1 MQSLCNKR
9 KNDTLKWIKYI
20 FNVCFWT
27 VVSLYLLIAVMVHI
41 PYVQQSLASGVA
53 SVISSKLN
61 TRVEIGRVDLG
72 FLNRLVIDNT
82 TIYDQGGKPMVRAAR
97 LAVRIDLLQL
107 VEGRIRISS
116 AQVFSTHF
124 TLYRA
129 NAASAPN
136 FQFALDALASKDS
149 TKAKTPLDLSVNSF
163 IMRHCSVKYDQL
175 DRPHTP
181 GRFNPAHLHITN
193 IGTYIRLNALTDDSL
208 NVALNTLSATEQSG
222 VKVDAM
228 SLSLVAGGSE
238 CRLRDLS
245 LRLPHSHIAIA
256 DITARYRRL
265 ADGKVDMGSLRYSA
279 LVKSASI
286 TPSDLSPVVP
296 QLADY
301 RNPLQLRLSA
311 SGTAKRVN
319 VNRLQITSP
328 SGELSASADGWYEAS
343 KPHASWS
350 VNIHDLHS
358 SLKILQPLS
367 YVGLRGSA
375 SCTTSGVITT
385 AAVVNT
391 DAGSADV
398 NMTLSANRHFSGT
411 LAASD
416 IALGTLLNDSRLGD
430 VSASLSL
437 SGSLPKGKRPTVTA
451 EGEVSKFAYNG
462 YTYSNININGS
473 YADNT
478 VKGSLIIDDP
488 NISLVAQGEYAD
500 LGKGKQL
507 VVEAQ
512 LDHFRPSV
520 TRLTDKWGDAV
531 FSSSITADL
540 QASGVNDSKGV
551 VTIGHFRMQSS
562 SDTCTINNLQVR
574 GGFDSHEHYLV
585 MESDFGYAMLTGHFN
600 YSSLVSSVTS
610 QIGRHIPVIAP
621 KNKDYE
627 GDNNFTLIAHLNS
640 TKWMRPLLGVPLDI
654 RRPLLLR
661 TNVSDASKSMVV
673 ECEAPLFIY
682 DGATFSHAN
691 VNLHSHADSLICSAE
706 VKKHQDNGDIL
717 DLSTHCNAADNLV
730 DMSLGWLNEGKSRG
744 CLNATSSFGKNS
756 QGVTYAHVVVK
767 PSDLTIGD
775 KTWLVK
781 SSDIHYTPKH
791 IDIREFTIA
800 HDRQHIIV
808 NGTASASKS
817 DSLHIDLNGIDV
829 RYVLDLVNFHSVDF
843 DGSASGKALIV
854 APFGDMSAH
863 ADLTVRDFL
872 FERGRMGVLSA
883 NVNWNKQESQI
894 DIDAIANDGDD
905 ARTIIKGYVSPKRDY
920 IDLGIQADST
930 HIDFMHSFTESFISE
945 IDGRAVGKVRLAGP
959 LSTINL
965 TGQLVVNGS
974 AMISPL
980 NCRYTLD
987 NDTVTFVPD
996 EIELK
1001 NAVIRDAYG
1010 NAGYVNGFIHHKHLT
1025 RLSYDLEVAADNLLA
1040 YDIRSFGDDTFY
1052 GTVFADGT
1060 VGIHGRS
1067 GYLRMDIDV
1076 TPRHGSTFV
1085 YNASTNDQISNQE
1098 FIKWNDVTSLIP
1110 NFSPSLNNSS
1120 SSLIPNFSL
1129 SLNNSSSSLI
1139 PNSSSLIPN
1148 PSSLI
1153 PNSSSDMFINFNINC
1168 TPEATIR
1175 LLMDSRTNDYITMQG
1190 NGMLRATYY
1199 NKGAF
1204 NLFGT
1209 YTLAHGTY
1217 GITIQNIIKKNFTF
1231 REGGTF
1237 VFGGNPYDATLN
1249 LQAIHTVNGVSLAD
1263 LNVGNSFT
1271 NNTIKVNCL
1280 MNIGGIAR
1288 NPQVSFDLDMPTVSS
1303 DEKQM
1308 IRSVLNS
1315 EDELNQQ
1322 VVYLLGIGRFYPT
1335 GTNNSASR
1343 EQSETS
1349 LAMQSLLSGTIS
1361 SQISSVLNTVIKNDN
1376 WNFGANIST
1385 GDEGWNNAEYEGTVN
1400 GRLLNNRLL
1409 INGQFGYRDN
1419 VNTANTNFIGDF
1431 DIRYLL
1437 MPNGNLALKVY
1448 NQTNDRYFTKSS
1460 LNTQGVGIIMKKD
1473 FRSIIDLFG
1482 KKKKKDKK

>member
-238 CRLRDLS
+238 CRLRDLL

-265 ADGKVDMGSLRYSA
+265 ANGKVDMGSLRYSA

-621 KNKDYE
+621 RNKDYE
-627 GDNNFTLIAHLNS
+627 GDNNITLIAHLNS

-717 DLSTHCNAADNLV
+717 DLSTRCNAADNLV

-872 FERGRMGVLSA
+872 FESGRMGVLSA

-1085 YNASTNDQISNQE
+1085 YNASTNDQIANQE

-1110 NFSPSLNNSS
+1110 NSSSLIPNFSPSLNNSS
-1120 SSLIPNFSL
+1120 
-1129 SLNNSSSSLI
+1129 
-1139 PNSSSLIPN
+1139 
-1148 PSSLI
+1148 SSLI

>member
-1 MQSLCNKR
+1 M
-9 KNDTLKWIKYI
+9 KWIKYI

-193 IGTYIRLNALTDDSL
+193 ISTYIRLYALTDDSL

-319 VNRLQITSP
+319 VDRLQITSP

-385 AAVVNT
+385 AGVVNT

-398 NMTLSANRHFSGT
+398 NMTLSANRHFNGT

-717 DLSTHCNAADNLV
+717 DLSTRCNAADNLV

-829 RYVLDLVNFHSVDF
+829 RYVLDLVNFHAVDF

-1040 YDIRSFGDDTFY
+1040 YDFRDFGNDTFY

-1110 NFSPSLNNSS
+1110 N
-1120 SSLIPNFSL
+1120 
-1129 SLNNSSSSLI
+1129 SSSLI
-1139 PNSSSLIPN
+1139 PNS
-1148 PSSLI
+1148 SSLI

>member
-717 DLSTHCNAADNLV
+717 DLSTRCNAADNLV

-987 NDTVTFVPD
+987 NDTVTLVPD

-1040 YDIRSFGDDTFY
+1040 YDIRSFGNDTFY

-1120 SSLIPNFSL
+1120 SSP
-1129 SLNNSSSSLI
+1129 
-1139 PNSSSLIPN
+1139 
-1148 PSSLI
+1148 I

-1280 MNIGGIAR
+1280 MNIGDFAR

>member
-691 VNLHSHADSLICSAE
+691 VNLHSHADSLICSAG

-717 DLSTHCNAADNLV
+717 DLSTRCNAADNLV

-829 RYVLDLVNFHSVDF
+829 RYVLDLVNFHPVDF

-987 NDTVTFVPD
+987 NDTVTLVPD

-1120 SSLIPNFSL
+1120 SSLIPNS
-1129 SLNNSSSSLI
+1129 
-1139 PNSSSLIPN
+1139 
-1148 PSSLI
+1148 SSLI

>member
-1 MQSLCNKR
+1 M
-9 KNDTLKWIKYI
+9 KWIKYI

-319 VNRLQITSP
+319 VDRLQITSP

-358 SLKILQPLS
+358 SLKILQPLG
-367 YVGLRGSA
+367 YVRLRGSA

-829 RYVLDLVNFHSVDF
+829 RYVLDLVNFHPVDF

-987 NDTVTFVPD
+987 NDTVTLVPD

-1120 SSLIPNFSL
+1120 SSLIPN
-1129 SLNNSSSSLI
+1129 SSSLI
-1139 PNSSSLIPN
+1139 PNS
-1148 PSSLI
+1148 SSLI

-1237 VFGGNPYDATLN
+1237 VFGGNPYDAALN
-1249 LQAIHTVNGVSLAD
+1249 LQAIYTVNGVSLGD

-1271 NNTIKVNCL
+1271 DNTIKVNCL
-1280 MNIGGIAR
+1280 MNIGGVAR

-1308 IRSVLNS
+1308 VRSVLNS

-1437 MPNGNLALKVY
+1437 LPNGNLALKVY

>member
-1 MQSLCNKR
+1 M
-9 KNDTLKWIKYI
+9 KWIKYI

-193 IGTYIRLNALTDDSL
+193 IGTYIRLYALTDDSL

-222 VKVDAM
+222 VKVEAM

-717 DLSTHCNAADNLV
+717 DLSTRCNAADNLV

-829 RYVLDLVNFHSVDF
+829 RYVLDLVNFHPVDF

-987 NDTVTFVPD
+987 NDTVTLVPD

-1120 SSLIPNFSL
+1120 SSLIPNS
-1129 SLNNSSSSLI
+1129 
-1139 PNSSSLIPN
+1139 
-1148 PSSLI
+1148 SSLI

>member
-238 CRLRDLS
+238 CRLRDLL

-265 ADGKVDMGSLRYSA
+265 ANGKVDMGSLRYSA

-621 KNKDYE
+621 RNKDYE
-627 GDNNFTLIAHLNS
+627 GDNNITLIAHLNS

-661 TNVSDASKSMVV
+661 TNVSDASKTMVV

-706 VKKHQDNGDIL
+706 VKKHQDNGYIL
-717 DLSTHCNAADNLV
+717 DLSTRCNAADNLV

-872 FERGRMGVLSA
+872 FESGRMGVLSA

-905 ARTIIKGYVSPKRDY
+905 ARTIIRGYVSPKRDY

-1040 YDIRSFGDDTFY
+1040 YDFRDFGDDTFY

-1085 YNASTNDQISNQE
+1085 YNASTNDQIANQE

-1110 NFSPSLNNSS
+1110 NSSSLIPNFSPSLNNSS
-1120 SSLIPNFSL
+1120 
-1129 SLNNSSSSLI
+1129 
-1139 PNSSSLIPN
+1139 
-1148 PSSLI
+1148 SSLI

>member
-1 MQSLCNKR
+1 M
-9 KNDTLKWIKYI
+9 KWIKYI

-358 SLKILQPLS
+358 SLKILQPLG

-562 SDTCTINNLQVR
+562 SDTCSINNLQVR

-717 DLSTHCNAADNLV
+717 DLSTRCNAADNLV

-829 RYVLDLVNFHSVDF
+829 RYVLDLVNFHPVDF

-987 NDTVTFVPD
+987 NDTVTLVPD

-1098 FIKWNDVTSLIP
+1098 FIKWNDVTSLINNQSSLIP

-1120 SSLIPNFSL
+1120 SSLIPNS
-1129 SLNNSSSSLI
+1129 
-1139 PNSSSLIPN
+1139 
-1148 PSSLI
+1148 SSLI

-1237 VFGGNPYDATLN
+1237 VFGGNPYDATLD

>member
-1 MQSLCNKR
+1 M
-9 KNDTLKWIKYI
+9 KWIKYI

-238 CRLRDLS
+238 CRLRDLL

-265 ADGKVDMGSLRYSA
+265 ADGKMDMGSLRYSA

-621 KNKDYE
+621 RNKDYE
-627 GDNNFTLIAHLNS
+627 GDNNITLIAHLNS

-706 VKKHQDNGDIL
+706 VKKHQDNGYIL
-717 DLSTHCNAADNLV
+717 DLSTRCNAADNLV

-872 FERGRMGVLSA
+872 FESGRMGVLSA

-905 ARTIIKGYVSPKRDY
+905 ARTIIRGYVSPKRDY

-1040 YDIRSFGDDTFY
+1040 YDFRDFGDDTFY

-1085 YNASTNDQISNQE
+1085 YNASTNDQIANQE

-1110 NFSPSLNNSS
+1110 NSSSLIPNFSPSLNNSS
-1120 SSLIPNFSL
+1120 
-1129 SLNNSSSSLI
+1129 
-1139 PNSSSLIPN
+1139 
-1148 PSSLI
+1148 SSLI

-1437 MPNGNLALKVY
+1437 LPNGNLALKVY

>member
-1 MQSLCNKR
+1 M
-9 KNDTLKWIKYI
+9 KWIKYI

-222 VKVDAM
+222 VKVEAM

-717 DLSTHCNAADNLV
+717 DLSTRCNAADNLV

-829 RYVLDLVNFHSVDF
+829 RYVLDLVNFHPVDF

-987 NDTVTFVPD
+987 NDTVTLVPD

-1098 FIKWNDVTSLIP
+1098 FIKWNDVTSLI
-1110 NFSPSLNNSS
+1110 NNQ
-1120 SSLIPNFSL
+1120 
-1129 SLNNSSSSLI
+1129 SSLI
-1139 PNSSSLIPN
+1139 PNS
-1148 PSSLI
+1148 SSLI

>member
-1 MQSLCNKR
+1 M
-9 KNDTLKWIKYI
+9 KWIKYI

-222 VKVDAM
+222 VKLDAM

-319 VNRLQITSP
+319 VDRLQITSP

-358 SLKILQPLS
+358 SLKILQPLG

-1110 NFSPSLNNSS
+1110 NS
-1120 SSLIPNFSL
+1120 SSLIGFPSGRRTSF
-1129 SLNNSSSSLI
+1129 
-1139 PNSSSLIPN
+1139 PNS
-1148 PSSLI
+1148 SSLI

>member
-358 SLKILQPLS
+358 SLKILQPLG

-661 TNVSDASKSMVV
+661 TNVSDASKTMVV

-829 RYVLDLVNFHSVDF
+829 RYVLDLVNFHPVDF

-987 NDTVTFVPD
+987 NDTVTLVPD

-1040 YDIRSFGDDTFY
+1040 YDFRDFGNDTFY

-1120 SSLIPNFSL
+1120 SSLIPN
-1129 SLNNSSSSLI
+1129 SSSLI
-1139 PNSSSLIPN
+1139 PNS
-1148 PSSLI
+1148 SSLI

-1209 YTLAHGTY
+1209 YTLSHGTY

>member
-706 VKKHQDNGDIL
+706 VKKLQDNGDIL

-829 RYVLDLVNFHSVDF
+829 RYVLDLVNFHPVDF

-894 DIDAIANDGDD
+894 DIDAIANDGAD

-987 NDTVTFVPD
+987 NDTVTLVPD

-1120 SSLIPNFSL
+1120 SSLIPNS
-1129 SLNNSSSSLI
+1129 
-1139 PNSSSLIPN
+1139 
-1148 PSSLI
+1148 SSLI

>member
-1 MQSLCNKR
+1 M
-9 KNDTLKWIKYI
+9 KWIKYI

-562 SDTCTINNLQVR
+562 TDTCSINNLQVR

-1110 NFSPSLNNSS
+1110 N
-1120 SSLIPNFSL
+1120 
-1129 SLNNSSSSLI
+1129 SSSLI
-1139 PNSSSLIPN
+1139 PNS
-1148 PSSLI
+1148 SSLI

>member
-1 MQSLCNKR
+1 M
-9 KNDTLKWIKYI
+9 KWIKYI

-358 SLKILQPLS
+358 SLKILQPLG

-829 RYVLDLVNFHSVDF
+829 RYVLDLVNFHPVDF

-872 FERGRMGVLSA
+872 FEHGRMGVLSA

-987 NDTVTFVPD
+987 NDTVTLVPD

-1120 SSLIPNFSL
+1120 SSLIPN
-1129 SLNNSSSSLI
+1129 SSSLI
-1139 PNSSSLIPN
+1139 PNS
-1148 PSSLI
+1148 SSLI

>member
-9 KNDTLKWIKYI
+9 KNYTLKWIKYI

-181 GRFNPAHLHITN
+181 GRFNPAHLHFTN

-717 DLSTHCNAADNLV
+717 DLSTRCNAADNLV

-987 NDTVTFVPD
+987 NDTVTLVPD

-1098 FIKWNDVTSLIP
+1098 FIKWNDVTSLI
-1110 NFSPSLNNSS
+1110 NNQ
-1120 SSLIPNFSL
+1120 SSLI
-1129 SLNNSSSSLI
+1129 NNQSSLI
-1139 PNSSSLIPN
+1139 NN
-1148 PSSLI
+1148 Q
-1153 PNSSSDMFINFNINC
+1153 SSDIYLNFNINC

-1448 NQTNDRYFTKSS
+1448 TQTNDRYFTKSS

>member
-1 MQSLCNKR
+1 M
-9 KNDTLKWIKYI
+9 KWIKYI

-358 SLKILQPLS
+358 SLKILQPLG

-562 SDTCTINNLQVR
+562 SDTCSINNLQVR

-829 RYVLDLVNFHSVDF
+829 RYVLDLVNFHAVDF

-987 NDTVTFVPD
+987 NDTVTLVPD

-1098 FIKWNDVTSLIP
+1098 FIKWNDVTSLI
-1110 NFSPSLNNSS
+1110 NNQ
-1120 SSLIPNFSL
+1120 SSLI
-1129 SLNNSSSSLI
+1129 NNQ
-1139 PNSSSLIPN
+1139 
-1148 PSSLI
+1148 
-1153 PNSSSDMFINFNINC
+1153 SSDIYLNFNINC
-1168 TPEATIR
+1168 TPDATIR
-1175 LLMDSRTNDYITMQG
+1175 LLMDSHTNDYITMQG

-1209 YTLAHGTY
+1209 YTLSHGTY

-1237 VFGGNPYDATLN
+1237 VFGGNPYDAALN
-1249 LQAIHTVNGVSLAD
+1249 LQAIYTVNGVSLGD

-1280 MNIGGIAR
+1280 MNIGGVAR

-1308 IRSVLNS
+1308 VRSVLNS

-1437 MPNGNLALKVY
+1437 LPNGNLALKVY

-1473 FRSIIDLFG
+1473 FRNIIDLFG
-1482 KKKKKDKK
+1482 KKKKKKK

>member
-1 MQSLCNKR
+1 M
-9 KNDTLKWIKYI
+9 KWIKYI

-319 VNRLQITSP
+319 VDRLQITSP

-610 QIGRHIPVIAP
+610 QIGKHIPVIAP

-661 TNVSDASKSMVV
+661 TNVSDASKTMVV

-717 DLSTHCNAADNLV
+717 DLSTRCNAADNLV

-872 FERGRMGVLSA
+872 FESGRMGVLSA

>member
-1 MQSLCNKR
+1 M
-9 KNDTLKWIKYI
+9 KWIKYI

-97 LAVRIDLLQL
+97 LAVRIDPLQL
-107 VEGRIRISS
+107 VEGSIRISS

-181 GRFNPAHLHITN
+181 GRFNPAHLYITN

-358 SLKILQPLS
+358 SLKILQPLG
-367 YVGLRGSA
+367 YVRLRGSA

-551 VTIGHFRMQSS
+551 VTIGNFRMQSS

-661 TNVSDASKSMVV
+661 TNVSDASKTMVV

-717 DLSTHCNAADNLV
+717 DLSTRCNAADNLV

-987 NDTVTFVPD
+987 NDTVTLVPD

-1040 YDIRSFGDDTFY
+1040 YDFRDFGNDTFY

-1110 NFSPSLNNSS
+1110 N
-1120 SSLIPNFSL
+1120 
-1129 SLNNSSSSLI
+1129 SSSLI

-1148 PSSLI
+1148 SSSLI

-1237 VFGGNPYDATLN
+1237 VFGGNPYDATLD

>member
-1 MQSLCNKR
+1 M
-9 KNDTLKWIKYI
+9 KWIKNI

-717 DLSTHCNAADNLV
+717 DLSTRCNAADNLV

-829 RYVLDLVNFHSVDF
+829 RYVLDLVNFHPVDF

-1040 YDIRSFGDDTFY
+1040 YDFRGFGNDTFY

-1120 SSLIPNFSL
+1120 SSLIPNS
-1129 SLNNSSSSLI
+1129 
-1139 PNSSSLIPN
+1139 
-1148 PSSLI
+1148 SSLI

>member
-149 TKAKTPLDLSVNSF
+149 TNAKTPLDLSVNSF

-358 SLKILQPLS
+358 SLKILQPLG

-717 DLSTHCNAADNLV
+717 DLSTRCNAADNLV

-829 RYVLDLVNFHSVDF
+829 RYVLDLVNFHPVDF

-863 ADLTVRDFL
+863 ANLTVRDFL

-1098 FIKWNDVTSLIP
+1098 FIKWNDVTSLI
-1110 NFSPSLNNSS
+1110 NNQ
-1120 SSLIPNFSL
+1120 
-1129 SLNNSSSSLI
+1129 SSLI
-1139 PNSSSLIPN
+1139 PNS
-1148 PSSLI
+1148 SSLI

>member
-1 MQSLCNKR
+1 M
-9 KNDTLKWIKYI
+9 KWIKYI

-717 DLSTHCNAADNLV
+717 DLSTRCNAADNLV

-829 RYVLDLVNFHSVDF
+829 RYVLDLVNFHPVDF

-987 NDTVTFVPD
+987 NDTVTLVPD

-1110 NFSPSLNNSS
+1110 NS
-1120 SSLIPNFSL
+1120 
-1129 SLNNSSSSLI
+1129 
-1139 PNSSSLIPN
+1139 
-1148 PSSLI
+1148 SSLI

-1204 NLFGT
+1204 NIFGT

>member
-319 VNRLQITSP
+319 VNRLQITST

-367 YVGLRGSA
+367 YVRLRGSA

-872 FERGRMGVLSA
+872 FESGRMGVLSA

-894 DIDAIANDGDD
+894 DIDAIANDGDA

-1110 NFSPSLNNSS
+1110 NFSPSLY
-1120 SSLIPNFSL
+1120 
-1129 SLNNSSSSLI
+1129 NSSSSLI

-1148 PSSLI
+1148 SSSLI

-1204 NLFGT
+1204 YLFGT

-1237 VFGGNPYDATLN
+1237 VFGGNPYDATLD

>member
-1 MQSLCNKR
+1 M
-9 KNDTLKWIKYI
+9 KWIKYI

-358 SLKILQPLS
+358 SLKILQPLG
-367 YVGLRGSA
+367 YVRLRGSA

-682 DGATFSHAN
+682 DGATYSHAN

-829 RYVLDLVNFHSVDF
+829 RYVLDLVNFHPVDF

-987 NDTVTFVPD
+987 NDTVTLVPD

-1040 YDIRSFGDDTFY
+1040 YDFRDFGNDTFY

-1120 SSLIPNFSL
+1120 SSLIPN
-1129 SLNNSSSSLI
+1129 SSSLI
-1139 PNSSSLIPN
+1139 PNS
-1148 PSSLI
+1148 SSLI

>member
-1 MQSLCNKR
+1 M
-9 KNDTLKWIKYI
+9 KWIKYI

-319 VNRLQITSP
+319 VDRLQITSP

-717 DLSTHCNAADNLV
+717 DLSTRCNAADNLV

-829 RYVLDLVNFHSVDF
+829 RYVLDLVNFHPVDF

-987 NDTVTFVPD
+987 NDTVTLVPD

-1025 RLSYDLEVAADNLLA
+1025 RLSYDLEVDADNLLA

-1098 FIKWNDVTSLIP
+1098 FIKWNDVTSLIG
-1110 NFSPSLNNSS
+1110 FPSGRRTS
-1120 SSLIPNFSL
+1120 F
-1129 SLNNSSSSLI
+1129 
-1139 PNSSSLIPN
+1139 PNS
-1148 PSSLI
+1148 SSLI

>member
-193 IGTYIRLNALTDDSL
+193 ISTYIRLYALTDDSL

-621 KNKDYE
+621 RNKDYE

-682 DGATFSHAN
+682 DGATYSHAN

-717 DLSTHCNAADNLV
+717 DLSTRCNAADNLV

-1040 YDIRSFGDDTFY
+1040 YDFRDFGNDTFY

-1110 NFSPSLNNSS
+1110 N
-1120 SSLIPNFSL
+1120 
-1129 SLNNSSSSLI
+1129 SSSLI
-1139 PNSSSLIPN
+1139 PNS
-1148 PSSLI
+1148 SSLI

-1308 IRSVLNS
+1308 VRSVLNS

>member
-1 MQSLCNKR
+1 M
-9 KNDTLKWIKYI
+9 KWIKYI

-97 LAVRIDLLQL
+97 LAVRIDPLQL

-116 AQVFSTHF
+116 AQVFSAHF

-181 GRFNPAHLHITN
+181 GRVNPAHLHITN
-193 IGTYIRLNALTDDSL
+193 IGTYIRLYALTDDSL
-208 NVALNTLSATEQSG
+208 NVALNSLTATEQSG
-222 VKVDAM
+222 VKVDAL

-238 CRLRDLS
+238 CRLRDFS
-245 LRLPHSHIAIA
+245 LRLPHSHISID

-279 LVKSASI
+279 LVRSASI

-311 SGTAKRVN
+311 TGTAKRVN
-319 VNRLQITSP
+319 VDRLQITSP
-328 SGELSASADGWYEAS
+328 TGELSASANGWYEAS

-358 SLKILQPLS
+358 SLKILQPLNF
-367 YVGLRGSA
+367 VRLRGSA

-398 NMTLSANRHFSGT
+398 NMTLSADRHFSGT

-416 IALGTLLNDSRLGD
+416 IALGTLLHDSRLGD
-430 VSASLSL
+430 VSTSLSL
-437 SGSLPKGKRPTVTA
+437 SGSLPKGKHPTVTA
-451 EGEVSKFAYNG
+451 EGVVSKFAYND

-478 VKGSLIIDDP
+478 VKGSLTIDDP

-531 FSSSITADL
+531 FSSSVTADL

-551 VTIGHFRMQSS
+551 VTISHFRMQSS
-562 SDTCTINNLQVR
+562 SDTCSINNLQVR
-574 GGFDSHEHYLV
+574 TGFDSHEHYLV

-621 KNKDYE
+621 KNKGSE

-661 TNVSDASKSMVV
+661 TNVSDANKSMVV

-682 DGATFSHAN
+682 NGATFSHAN

-808 NGTASASKS
+808 NGTASTSKS

-843 DGSASGKALIV
+843 DGSASGKALVV

-863 ADLTVRDFL
+863 ADLTVDNFL
-872 FERGRMGVLSA
+872 FENGRMGVLSA

-894 DIDAIANDGDD
+894 DIDAIANDGAD
-905 ARTIIKGYVSPKRDY
+905 ARTIIKGYVSPKRNY

-930 HIDFMHSFTESFISE
+930 HIDFMHSFTKSFISE

-974 AMISPL
+974 AMIRPL

-987 NDTVTFVPD
+987 NDTVTLIPD

-1025 RLSYDLEVAADNLLA
+1025 RLSYDLEVGADNLLA
-1040 YDIRSFGDDTFY
+1040 YDFRDFGNDTFY

-1110 NFSPSLNNSS
+1110 NHSSFINNQSSIINNQSSPED
-1120 SSLIPNFSL
+1120 FA
-1129 SLNNSSSSLI
+1129 
-1139 PNSSSLIPN
+1139 
-1148 PSSLI
+1148 
-1153 PNSSSDMFINFNINC
+1153 SDMFINFNINC

-1473 FRSIIDLFG
+1473 FRSILDLFG
-1482 KKKKKDKK
+1482 KKKKKSKK

>member
-97 LAVRIDLLQL
+97 LAVRIDPLQL

-367 YVGLRGSA
+367 YVRLRGSA

-682 DGATFSHAN
+682 DGATYSHAN

-717 DLSTHCNAADNLV
+717 DLSTRCNAADNLV

-987 NDTVTFVPD
+987 NDTVTLVPD

-1040 YDIRSFGDDTFY
+1040 YDIRSFGNDTFY

-1120 SSLIPNFSL
+1120 SSLIPNS
-1129 SLNNSSSSLI
+1129 
-1139 PNSSSLIPN
+1139 
-1148 PSSLI
+1148 SSLI

>member
-319 VNRLQITSP
+319 VDRLQITSP

-691 VNLHSHADSLICSAE
+691 VNLHSHADSLICSAG

-829 RYVLDLVNFHSVDF
+829 RYVLDLVNFHPVDF

-987 NDTVTFVPD
+987 NDTVTLVPD

-1040 YDIRSFGDDTFY
+1040 YDFRDFGNDTFY

-1110 NFSPSLNNSS
+1110 NSSSLIPNFSPSLNNSS
-1120 SSLIPNFSL
+1120 SSLIPNS
-1129 SLNNSSSSLI
+1129 
-1139 PNSSSLIPN
+1139 
-1148 PSSLI
+1148 SSLI

>member
-1 MQSLCNKR
+1 M
-9 KNDTLKWIKYI
+9 KWIKYI

-661 TNVSDASKSMVV
+661 TNVSDASKTMVV

-829 RYVLDLVNFHSVDF
+829 RYVLDLVNFHPVDF

-1040 YDIRSFGDDTFY
+1040 YDFRDFGNDTFY

-1120 SSLIPNFSL
+1120 SSLIPN
-1129 SLNNSSSSLI
+1129 SSSLI
-1139 PNSSSLIPN
+1139 HNS
-1148 PSSLI
+1148 SSLI

>member
-1 MQSLCNKR
+1 M
-9 KNDTLKWIKYI
+9 KWIKYI

-181 GRFNPAHLHITN
+181 GRFNPAHLHLTN

-328 SGELSASADGWYEAS
+328 SGELSASAAGWYEAS

-367 YVGLRGSA
+367 YVRLRGSA

-512 LDHFRPSV
+512 LDLFRPSV
-520 TRLTDKWGDAV
+520 TRLTD
-531 FSSSITADL
+531 
-540 QASGVNDSKGV
+540 
-551 VTIGHFRMQSS
+551 
-562 SDTCTINNLQVR
+562 
-574 GGFDSHEHYLV
+574 
-585 MESDFGYAMLTGHFN
+585 
-600 YSSLVSSVTS
+600 
-610 QIGRHIPVIAP
+610 
-621 KNKDYE
+621 
-627 GDNNFTLIAHLNS
+627 
-640 TKWMRPLLGVPLDI
+640 
-654 RRPLLLR
+654 
-661 TNVSDASKSMVV
+661 
-673 ECEAPLFIY
+673 
-682 DGATFSHAN
+682 
-691 VNLHSHADSLICSAE
+691 
-706 VKKHQDNGDIL
+706 
-717 DLSTHCNAADNLV
+717 
-730 DMSLGWLNEGKSRG
+730 
-744 CLNATSSFGKNS
+744 
-756 QGVTYAHVVVK
+756 
-767 PSDLTIGD
+767 
-775 KTWLVK
+775 
-781 SSDIHYTPKH
+781 
-791 IDIREFTIA
+791 
-800 HDRQHIIV
+800 
-808 NGTASASKS
+808 
-817 DSLHIDLNGIDV
+817 
-829 RYVLDLVNFHSVDF
+829 
-843 DGSASGKALIV
+843 
-854 APFGDMSAH
+854 
-863 ADLTVRDFL
+863 
-872 FERGRMGVLSA
+872 
-883 NVNWNKQESQI
+883 
-894 DIDAIANDGDD
+894 
-905 ARTIIKGYVSPKRDY
+905 
-920 IDLGIQADST
+920 
-930 HIDFMHSFTESFISE
+930 
-945 IDGRAVGKVRLAGP
+945 
-959 LSTINL
+959 
-965 TGQLVVNGS
+965 
-974 AMISPL
+974 
-980 NCRYTLD
+980 
-987 NDTVTFVPD
+987 
-996 EIELK
+996 
-1001 NAVIRDAYG
+1001 
-1010 NAGYVNGFIHHKHLT
+1010 
-1025 RLSYDLEVAADNLLA
+1025 
-1040 YDIRSFGDDTFY
+1040 
-1052 GTVFADGT
+1052 
-1060 VGIHGRS
+1060 
-1067 GYLRMDIDV
+1067 
-1076 TPRHGSTFV
+1076 
-1085 YNASTNDQISNQE
+1085 
-1098 FIKWNDVTSLIP
+1098 
-1110 NFSPSLNNSS
+1110 
-1120 SSLIPNFSL
+1120 
-1129 SLNNSSSSLI
+1129 
-1139 PNSSSLIPN
+1139 
-1148 PSSLI
+1148 
-1153 PNSSSDMFINFNINC
+1153 
-1168 TPEATIR
+1168 
-1175 LLMDSRTNDYITMQG
+1175 
-1190 NGMLRATYY
+1190 
-1199 NKGAF
+1199 
-1204 NLFGT
+1204 
-1209 YTLAHGTY
+1209 
-1217 GITIQNIIKKNFTF
+1217 
-1231 REGGTF
+1231 
-1237 VFGGNPYDATLN
+1237 
-1249 LQAIHTVNGVSLAD
+1249 
-1263 LNVGNSFT
+1263 
-1271 NNTIKVNCL
+1271 
-1280 MNIGGIAR
+1280 
-1288 NPQVSFDLDMPTVSS
+1288 
-1303 DEKQM
+1303 
-1308 IRSVLNS
+1308 
-1315 EDELNQQ
+1315 
-1322 VVYLLGIGRFYPT
+1322 
-1335 GTNNSASR
+1335 
-1343 EQSETS
+1343 
-1349 LAMQSLLSGTIS
+1349 
-1361 SQISSVLNTVIKNDN
+1361 
-1376 WNFGANIST
+1376 
-1385 GDEGWNNAEYEGTVN
+1385 
-1400 GRLLNNRLL
+1400 
-1409 INGQFGYRDN
+1409 
-1419 VNTANTNFIGDF
+1419 
-1431 DIRYLL
+1431 
-1437 MPNGNLALKVY
+1437 
-1448 NQTNDRYFTKSS
+1448 
-1460 LNTQGVGIIMKKD
+1460 
-1473 FRSIIDLFG
+1473 
-1482 KKKKKDKK
+1482 

>member
-1 MQSLCNKR
+1 M
-9 KNDTLKWIKYI
+9 KWIKYI

-319 VNRLQITSP
+319 VDRLQITSP

-661 TNVSDASKSMVV
+661 TNVSDASKTMVV

-717 DLSTHCNAADNLV
+717 DLSTRCNAADNLV

-1052 GTVFADGT
+1052 GTVFADGN

-1076 TPRHGSTFV
+1076 TPRKGSTFV

-1110 NFSPSLNNSS
+1110 NP
-1120 SSLIPNFSL
+1120 SSLIGFPSGRRTSF
-1129 SLNNSSSSLI
+1129 
-1139 PNSSSLIPN
+1139 PNS
-1148 PSSLI
+1148 SSLI

-1237 VFGGNPYDATLN
+1237 VFGGNPYDAALN
-1249 LQAIHTVNGVSLAD
+1249 LQAIYTVNGVSLGD

-1271 NNTIKVNCL
+1271 DNTIKVNCL
-1280 MNIGGIAR
+1280 MNIGGVAR

-1308 IRSVLNS
+1308 VRSVLNS

-1437 MPNGNLALKVY
+1437 LPNGNLALKVY

>member
-1 MQSLCNKR
+1 M
-9 KNDTLKWIKYI
+9 KWIKYI

-319 VNRLQITSP
+319 VDRLQITSP

-691 VNLHSHADSLICSAE
+691 VNLHSHADSLICSAG

-717 DLSTHCNAADNLV
+717 DLSTRCNAADNLV

-872 FERGRMGVLSA
+872 FESGRMGVLSA

-1110 NFSPSLNNSS
+1110 NS
-1120 SSLIPNFSL
+1120 
-1129 SLNNSSSSLI
+1129 
-1139 PNSSSLIPN
+1139 
-1148 PSSLI
+1148 SSLI

>member
-1 MQSLCNKR
+1 M
-9 KNDTLKWIKYI
+9 KWIKYI

-367 YVGLRGSA
+367 YVRLRGSA

-717 DLSTHCNAADNLV
+717 DLSTRCNAADNLV

-987 NDTVTFVPD
+987 NDTVTLVPD

-1052 GTVFADGT
+1052 GTVFADGN

-1076 TPRHGSTFV
+1076 TPRKGSTFV

-1120 SSLIPNFSL
+1120 
-1129 SLNNSSSSLI
+1129 
-1139 PNSSSLIPN
+1139 
-1148 PSSLI
+1148 SSLI

>member
-1 MQSLCNKR
+1 M
-9 KNDTLKWIKYI
+9 KWIKYI

-319 VNRLQITSP
+319 VDRLQITSP

-661 TNVSDASKSMVV
+661 TNVSDASKTMVV

-717 DLSTHCNAADNLV
+717 DLSTRCNAADNLV

-872 FERGRMGVLSA
+872 FESGRMGVLSA

-1110 NFSPSLNNSS
+1110 H
-1120 SSLIPNFSL
+1120 
-1129 SLNNSSSSLI
+1129 SSSLI
-1139 PNSSSLIPN
+1139 PNS
-1148 PSSLI
+1148 SSLI

>member
-319 VNRLQITSP
+319 VDRLQITSP

-437 SGSLPKGKRPTVTA
+437 SGSLPKGKCPTVTA

-717 DLSTHCNAADNLV
+717 DLSTRCNAADNLV

-829 RYVLDLVNFHSVDF
+829 RYVLDLVNFHPVDF

-987 NDTVTFVPD
+987 NDTVTLVPD

-1040 YDIRSFGDDTFY
+1040 YDIRSFGNDTFY

-1110 NFSPSLNNSS
+1110 N
-1120 SSLIPNFSL
+1120 
-1129 SLNNSSSSLI
+1129 SSSLI
-1139 PNSSSLIPN
+1139 PNS
-1148 PSSLI
+1148 SSLI

>member
-1 MQSLCNKR
+1 M
-9 KNDTLKWIKYI
+9 KWIKYI

-193 IGTYIRLNALTDDSL
+193 ISTYIRLYALTDDSL

-367 YVGLRGSA
+367 YVRLRGSA

-661 TNVSDASKSMVV
+661 TNVSDASKTMVV

-717 DLSTHCNAADNLV
+717 DLSTRCNAADNLV

-872 FERGRMGVLSA
+872 FESGRMGVLSA

-987 NDTVTFVPD
+987 NDTVTLVPD

-1110 NFSPSLNNSS
+1110 NS
-1120 SSLIPNFSL
+1120 
-1129 SLNNSSSSLI
+1129 
-1139 PNSSSLIPN
+1139 
-1148 PSSLI
+1148 SSLI

>member
-1 MQSLCNKR
+1 M
-9 KNDTLKWIKYI
+9 KWIKYI

-97 LAVRIDLLQL
+97 MAVRIDLLQL

-319 VNRLQITSP
+319 VNRLQITST

-367 YVGLRGSA
+367 YVRLRGSA

-478 VKGSLIIDDP
+478 VKGSLVIDDP

-562 SDTCTINNLQVR
+562 SDTCSINNLQVR

-640 TKWMRPLLGVPLDI
+640 PKWMRPLLGVPLDI

-872 FERGRMGVLSA
+872 FESGRMGVLSA

-987 NDTVTFVPD
+987 NDTVTLVPD

-1098 FIKWNDVTSLIP
+1098 FIKWNDVTSLT
-1110 NFSPSLNNSS
+1110 
-1120 SSLIPNFSL
+1120 
-1129 SLNNSSSSLI
+1129 

-1148 PSSLI
+1148 YSSLI
-1153 PNSSSDMFINFNINC
+1153 PNPSSDMFINFNINC

>member
-358 SLKILQPLS
+358 SLKILQPLG

-717 DLSTHCNAADNLV
+717 DLSTRCNAADNLV

-829 RYVLDLVNFHSVDF
+829 RYVLDLVNFHPVDF

-980 NCRYTLD
+980 NCRYTLE
-987 NDTVTFVPD
+987 NDTVTLVPD

-1110 NFSPSLNNSS
+1110 N
-1120 SSLIPNFSL
+1120 
-1129 SLNNSSSSLI
+1129 SSSLI
-1139 PNSSSLIPN
+1139 PNS
-1148 PSSLI
+1148 SSLI

-1237 VFGGNPYDATLN
+1237 VFGGNPYDATLD

-1271 NNTIKVNCL
+1271 NNAIKVNCL

>member
-97 LAVRIDLLQL
+97 MAVRIDLLQL

-193 IGTYIRLNALTDDSL
+193 ISTYIRLYALTDDSL

-319 VNRLQITSP
+319 VDRLQITSP

-621 KNKDYE
+621 RNKDYE

-682 DGATFSHAN
+682 DGATYSHAN

-717 DLSTHCNAADNLV
+717 DLSTRCNAADNLV

-872 FERGRMGVLSA
+872 FESGRMGVLSA

-1040 YDIRSFGDDTFY
+1040 YDFRDFGNDTFY

-1110 NFSPSLNNSS
+1110 N
-1120 SSLIPNFSL
+1120 
-1129 SLNNSSSSLI
+1129 SSSLI
-1139 PNSSSLIPN
+1139 PNS
-1148 PSSLI
+1148 SSLI